1 VQGGAK
7 YRPDFGK
14 VHTRGRGLYDG
25 VKIMA
30 MPWQGC
36 EKT

>member
-1 VQGGAK
+1 VQGRAK

-14 VHTRGRGLYDG
+14 VHTRGLYDG